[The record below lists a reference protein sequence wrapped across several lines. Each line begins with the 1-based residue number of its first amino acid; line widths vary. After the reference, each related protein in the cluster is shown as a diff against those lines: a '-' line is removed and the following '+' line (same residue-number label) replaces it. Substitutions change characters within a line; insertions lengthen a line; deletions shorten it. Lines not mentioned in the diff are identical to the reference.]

1 MLRQSLWERTF
12 DLIRDADLLKFFQ
25 EEINVL
31 VCFYDLHESDIDLIR
46 HSGYLYCKM
55 SFDHLSKPLNV
66 IRQFSPIRQ
75 PRVIGNK
82 ASVLHILAG

>member
-1 MLRQSLWERTF
+1 MLRQSLWERAF
-12 DLIRDADLLKFFQ
+12 DLTRNAQFLKFFPK
-25 EEINVL
+25 EINVL
-31 VCFYDLHESDIDLIR
+31 ISFYDLHEADEDLIR
-46 HSGYLYCKM
+46 HSGYLYCEM
-55 SFDHLSKPLNV
+55 SFDHINKPLNV